1 MGAFHVNSKCSCT
14 PAGKKLVLALEKR
27 HLERK
32 EKKIVTLLGNLVFLD
47 VFELPIDKFSLNG
60 EAFLSLVKVILAG
73 IEHGERGD
81 ALGEVGTAVPHQ
93 RLVRLVHLVGVL
105 NIPTRAAEVLE
116 AVQVAAEVGT
126 LNKIGNVKPLL
137 LSS

>member
-1 MGAFHVNSKCSCT
+1 ME
-14 PAGKKLVLALEKR
+14 KKLVLALEKR

-47 VFELPIDKFSLNG
+47 VFELPIDKFSLKG
-60 EAFLSLVKVILAG
+60 KAFLSLVEVILAG

-81 ALGEVGTAVPHQ
+81 ALGEVGTAVSHQ
-93 RLVRLVHLVGVL
+93 RLVRLVRLGGVL
-105 NIPTRAAEVLE
+105 NIPTGAAEVLE

-126 LNKIGNVKPLL
+126 LETLSHYSFQVNKNRKSTRTKI
-137 LSS
+137 

>member
-1 MGAFHVNSKCSCT
+1 MLIWNA
-14 PAGKKLVLALEKR
+14 PAHQMEKTCAHIRKKTFGKKR
-27 HLERK
+27 N
-32 EKKIVTLLGNLVFLD
+32 KIVTLLGNLVFLD
-47 VFELPIDKFSLNG
+47 VFELPIDQFLLKG
-60 EAFLSLVKVILAG
+60 EAFLSLVELILAG

-81 ALGEVGTAVPHQ
+81 ALGEVGTAVSHQ

-105 NIPTRAAEVLE
+105 NIPTGAAEVLE

-126 LNKIGNVKPLL
+126 LDKIGNVKPAL